1 MTDVPLSDEPACNLR
16 LGVRL
21 RGKLNAATLRRA
33 LEAVVARHDALRPR
47 LARRDGELVQLIDGS
62 ARPQLRERD
71 LSRLSGSQADWREI
85 AQEESQFSFGP
96 DPELPMRALLLRL
109 GPDDHVLLLTI
120 VHTACDAWSVRVL
133 HRDLAAFYAAFESG
147 AEPALPEL
155 PLKYADYAAWQRQW
169 LSGGERRRQLD
180 YWSDRLGSE
189 PSRLALPSWGTPGTA
204 PVSAS
209 SVHSVPDELIT
220 DLAELTSREGVSLFA
235 GLSAVFG
242 MLLACYSRQ
251 DDFVIGVPLSGRTR
265 PELENMVGYFV
276 NEVALRIDLSGRPT
290 YREFLQR
297 IHAAILGA
305 CAHQDVAFGEVAA
318 EFAPDGRLGK
328 AQPFFDVIF
337 QFADISRETVRTPSL
352 TLTLTLTPMPVRTRS
367 AARHLVVALFKES
380 AGYRCAW
387 DSRSDGLSRVAV
399 ECMQRHFLALLRA
412 VIATPDAPIDEYDLR
427 TAADRQLTAGAPP
440 VPAGPQWCLAQRV
453 AHFAACTPDA
463 VAVAAG
469 PVLLTYADLDRRIN
483 QAAQLL
489 RRHGV
494 GPEVLV
500 GIHLNRGL
508 EQVIATLAVLR
519 AGGAFVPLDPSYPS
533 QRLTFLVADA
543 APAVVIDSSQVPLP
557 APARASVATILD
569 VSALEAEIGASQ
581 PVPPPAP
588 DLPGSL
594 AYVMYTS
601 GSSGQ
606 PKGTSVNRCGLRTIV
621 AMAAGVLGL
630 TAQDRILRFAS
641 ASFDASVW
649 ELVMALGV
657 GAAVHVMP
665 AGSDALD
672 DLAAFLAEQRITA
685 LMLTPSVLMAL
696 PEAVTLP
703 SLRTVV
709 VGGEVCSPTLAT
721 RWASRVRLLNMYG
734 PTEATMASTYHE
746 VTDAAGP
753 IIPIGRPVTGVAVQV
768 VSSAMCPVP
777 AGIPGELC
785 LAGPILARGYLGRP
799 GLTAERFVA
808 SPFGSGDRLYRTG
821 DLVRRTPDGNLQ
833 FLGRIDDQ
841 VKLRGFRIELGE
853 VEHVLTAHPAVREA
867 AAIIQ
872 VGVSGQPQL
881 TGYVTAPDSVD
892 LTEAELREWCA
903 GSMPYFMVPSRIVRL
918 EQMPRTTSGKL
929 DRRALPA
936 PPDDRAADPAAPRGS
951 LLETTIGEVW
961 ADVLGIGSVG
971 PQDDF
976 FDLGGNSLIAIQA
989 TLRLA
994 EDFGIAVQARV
1005 LFDNPVLSDFA
1016 DSVRQATSAPPR
1028 SPGSG
1033 RR

>member
-1 MTDVPLSDEPACNLR
+1 MTDIPLSDEPACNIQ

-21 RGKLNAATLRRA
+21 RGKLNAAALRRA
-33 LEAVVARHDALRPR
+33 LEAVVARHDALSPG
-47 LARRDGELVQLIDGS
+47 LARRDGELMRLIDGS
-62 ARPQLRERD
+62 A
-71 LSRLSGSQADWREI
+71 SRLSGSRADWQEI
-85 AQEESQFSFGP
+85 AQEESRFSFGP
-96 DPELPMRALLLRL
+96 DPELPIRALLLRL
-109 GPDDHVLLLTI
+109 RPDDHVLLLTI
-120 VHTACDAWSVRVL
+120 VHTACDTWSVRVL

-155 PLKYADYAAWQRQW
+155 PLKYADYAAGQRQW

-189 PSRLALPSWGTPGTA
+189 PPRLAPHSWGTPGTA
-204 PVSAS
+204 GVSAS
-209 SVHSVPDELIT
+209 SAHSVPDELIT

-251 DDFVIGVPLSGRTR
+251 DDFVIGVPLAGRTR

-290 YREFLQR
+290 YREFLHR
-297 IHAAILGA
+297 IHTAILGA
-305 CAHQDVAFGEVAA
+305 SAHQDVPFGEVAA
-318 EFAPDGRLGK
+318 ELAPDWRLDEEE
-328 AQPFFDVIF
+328 PFFDVML

-352 TLTLTLTPMPVRTRS
+352 TLTPMPTPVRSRS

-412 VIATPDAPIDEYDLR
+412 VTAAPDARIDEYDLR
-427 TAADRQLTAGAPP
+427 KAADRRLTAGAPP

-453 AHFAACTPDA
+453 AHFAARTPDA

-483 QAAQLL
+483 RVAQLL

-494 GPEVLV
+494 GPEVVV

-508 EQVIATLAVLR
+508 EQVITTLAVLR
-519 AGGAFVPLDPSYPS
+519 AGGAFMPLDPGYPS
-533 QRLTFLVADA
+533 QRLTYLVADA
-543 APAVVIDSSQVPLP
+543 APAVVIDNSQVPLP

-569 VSALEAEIGASQ
+569 VSALEAESGASQ
-581 PVPPPAP
+581 PVPPPAA

-606 PKGTSVNRCGLRTIV
+606 PKGTGVTRCGLRTIV
-621 AMAAGVLGL
+621 AMAADVLGL

-685 LMLTPSVLMAL
+685 LMLTPSVLAAL

-734 PTEATMASTYHE
+734 PTEATMASTCHE

-753 IIPIGRPVTGVAVQV
+753 IVPIGRPVPGVAVQV
-768 VSSAMCPVP
+768 VNSAMCPVP
-777 AGIPGELC
+777 VGIPGELC

-821 DLVRRTPDGNLQ
+821 DLVRWAPDGNLQ
-833 FLGRIDDQ
+833 FLGRIDNQ

-853 VEHVLTAHPAVREA
+853 VEHVLSAHPAVREA

-881 TGYVTAPDSVD
+881 TGYVAAPAGAD

-929 DRRALPA
+929 DRRALPT
-936 PPDDRAADPAAPRGS
+936 PPDDRAADPAAPGGS

-961 ADVLGIGSVG
+961 ADVLGVGSVG

-989 TLRLA
+989 TLRLS

-1016 DSVRQATSAPPR
+1016 DSVRHATSAPPR